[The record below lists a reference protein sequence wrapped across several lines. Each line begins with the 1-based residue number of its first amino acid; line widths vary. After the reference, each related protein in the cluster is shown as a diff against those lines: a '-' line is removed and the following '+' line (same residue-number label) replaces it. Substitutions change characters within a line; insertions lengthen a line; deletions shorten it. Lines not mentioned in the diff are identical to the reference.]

1 MREPQVDRFC
11 RCVKKVRKTLKA
23 RPGSTPDQGAIAV
36 CTKSVLQT
44 KGRTLKKVSCRK
56 HILETQ
62 PIKAGRRTRK
72 QRNDTI
78 ERNKTHIVYIKD
90 ESIKTPPDTE
100 RIVGLPVGQA
110 GALADICRVNGNETI
125 DANYL
130 TKVPHSAALIL
141 FFGKKHEV
149 DILRAKHPLG
159 NLPIE
164 KAKGFAI
171 INFVGDDLE
180 VDALCA
186 HESTR
191 GKGVGANAL
200 KFVESMA
207 TLNGKKRVLLD
218 ALPDAVPFYVK
229 QGYKNT
235 RDNMY
240 AKELAP
246 QTGGLF
252 KWAGADT
259 PVFNNEQP
267 NPNDYEWNGFPIMLV
282 ETPTFTTQE
291 EKDRLELEA
300 NKPLNG
306 WIAKYNPVVRMVSE
320 GDGELEIHKMVRGLM
335 NTTPPFNEP
344 FVKMHF
350 NLVAELDTIYIVNYF
365 RTLIRVKKQ
374 GADGKVKADKLER
387 LQHRFN
393 PDFQFKWFGLVTRT
407 QKSDVFDLDPI
418 QQRNAMC
425 AFLRVLLRIDGKI
438 IHTDLHRR
446 NMAVM
451 FDGTPV
457 IHDVG
462 RMKIR
467 DAAKDVP
474 PGRIFR
480 DALLEVF
487 KYPNYSMGFSQH
499 FYIARLFKRIRKLYG
514 QTYDRPTITPR
525 AKGGYDVVYKDQL
538 PTEADMNRFTT
549 WLDSPAQRERPETNY
564 VQIARVYDIL
574 SVLKGLS
581 GLSLYANTT
590 PAQRSECYYARKA
603 AVNLTNHLFGGYA
616 TQENVVNVV
625 RSFLVMSGTKE
636 QCGGRHKIGE
646 PFEVPEDSYATR
658 YMEKADE
665 TRGNNGPAPAPVAP
679 APPPPAAPESADIS
693 AVGQLELAQRS
704 KEDELNKAMIES
716 PEGPNASAIKV
727 VTETPADV
735 KAAADAAGPPE
746 EEKDID
752 VGAELQTKDESVL
765 GPPPLERMKGD
776 LIAEPKTGESMVVG
790 PDGVAKP
797 KGGRRSFKK
806 GLPRLM

>member
-1 MREPQVDRFC
+1 
-11 RCVKKVRKTLKA
+11 VKKVRKTLKA
-23 RPGSTPDQGAIAV
+23 RPGSEDRSTAEGRAIAV

-44 KGRTLKKVSCRK
+44 KGRTLKKVNCSK

-78 ERNKTHIVYIKD
+78 ERNKTHVVYVKD
-90 ESIKTPPDTE
+90 DTIKTPPDTE
-100 RIVGLPVGQA
+100 RITGLPVGQA

-171 INFVGDDLE
+171 INLVGDDLE

-259 PVFNNEQP
+259 PVFNNERVGA
-267 NPNDYEWNGFPIMLV
+267 WNGFPVMLNPNP
-282 ETPTFTTQE
+282 EQF
-291 EKDRLELEA
+291 D
-300 NKPLNG
+300 G
-306 WIAKYNPVVRMVSE
+306 WIAKYNPVVRVVST
-320 GDGELEIHKMVRGLM
+320 GDGELEIHKMLRKMLDD
-335 NTTPPFNEP
+335 TPPFNQP

-350 NLVAELDTIYIVNYF
+350 NLVAEPGAIYPVNF
-365 RTLIRVKKQ
+365 AKTVLEVQRQ
-374 GADGKVKADKLER
+374 GGDAKTKEYKEQKLAYVADK
-387 LQHRFN
+387 FAGS
-393 PDFQFKWFGLVTRT
+393 DWFGLVTRT
-407 QKSDVFDLDPI
+407 QKSDVFDLDPEP
-418 QQRNAMC
+418 QRNAMC
-425 AFLRVLLRIDGKI
+425 ALLRVLLRIDGQI
-438 IHTDLHRR
+438 VHADLHRR

-462 RMKIR
+462 RMKVR
-467 DAAKDVP
+467 DADMVGAP
-474 PGRIFR
+474 PGRVFR
-480 DALLEVF
+480 DALLDIF
-487 KYPNYSMGFSQH
+487 KYPNYYLGFSQH
-499 FYIARLFKRIRKLYG
+499 FYIARMFKRIRKLHG
-514 QTYDRPTITPR
+514 QTYEAPTITNR
-525 AKGGYDVVYKDQL
+525 ERGYRVVYQDPL
-538 PTEADMNRFTT
+538 PSDISMERFKT
-549 WLDSPAQRERPETNY
+549 WLNAPAQMGRDDTNY
-564 VQIARVYDIL
+564 TQIARVYDIL
-574 SVLKGLS
+574 SILKGLS
-581 GLSLYANTT
+581 SLPRLNKAKT
-590 PAQRSECYYARKA
+590 PALLTANFYARKA

-616 TQENVVNVV
+616 KKENVVNIV
-625 RSFLVMSGTKE
+625 RSFLVLSGTNN
-636 QCGGRHKIGE
+636 QCGGRPEYGK
-646 PFEVPEDSYATR
+646 PFEAPEDKYAGE
-658 YMEKADE
+658 YMTPDGGFRDE
-665 TRGNNGPAPAPVAP
+665 TRGNNKPAPQSAP
-679 APPPPAAPESADIS
+679 APPAPESADLIE
-693 AVGQLELAQRS
+693 VGQLEMALRS
-704 KEDELNKAMIES
+704 KEEDELNKARIES

-727 VTETPADV
+727 VTETPPDV
-735 KAAADAAGPPE
+735 QAAAQPPE
-746 EEKDID
+746 EENDIE
-752 VGAELQTKDESVL
+752 VGAELETRDESI
-765 GPPPLERMKGD
+765 GPPTIRRVEGD
-776 LIAEPKTGESMVVG
+776 ARVLLDKAAPSPITGVTQNNDSDGKLIEVPSEG
-790 PDGVAKP
+790 
-797 KGGRRSFKK
+797 GGRRSFKK
-806 GLPRLM
+806 GLPRLL

>member
-23 RPGSTPDQGAIAV
+23 RPGSEDRSTAEGRAIAV

-44 KGRTLKKVSCRK
+44 KGRTLKKVNCSK
-56 HILETQ
+56 HVLETQ

-78 ERNKTHIVYIKD
+78 ERNKTHVVYVKD
-90 ESIKTPPDTE
+90 DTIKTPPDTE
-100 RIVGLPVGQA
+100 RITGLPVGQA

-149 DILRAKHPLG
+149 DILRAKHPLR

-171 INFVGDDLE
+171 INLVGDDLE

-240 AKELAP
+240 AKELSP

-259 PVFNNEQP
+259 PVFNNERVGA
-267 NPNDYEWNGFPIMLV
+267 WNGFPIMLANT
-282 ETPTFTTQE
+282 EGEQKEGE
-291 EKDRLELEA
+291 EKLT
-300 NKPLNG
+300 G
-306 WIAKYNPVVRMVSE
+306 WIAKYNPVVRVVST
-320 GDGELEIHKMVRGLM
+320 GDGELEIHKMLRGM
-335 NTTPPFNEP
+335 METTEPFNKP

-350 NLVAELDTIYIVNYF
+350 NLVAEPGAIYPVNF
-365 RTLIRVKKQ
+365 AKTLKLVGTQ
-374 GADGKVKADKLER
+374 GDEAKETKLREIADEFAGFD
-387 LQHRFN
+387 
-393 PDFQFKWFGLVTRT
+393 WFGLVTRT
-407 QKSDVFDLDPI
+407 QKSDVYDLNPEP
-418 QQRNAMC
+418 QRDAMC
-425 AFLRVLLRIDGKI
+425 ALLRVLLRIDGQI
-438 IHTDLHRR
+438 IHADLHRR

-467 DAAKDVP
+467 DADMVGAP
-474 PGRIFR
+474 PGRVFR
-480 DALLEVF
+480 DALLDIF
-487 KYPNYSMGFSQH
+487 NYPNHYMGSSQH
-499 FYIARLFKRIRKLYG
+499 FYIARMFKRIRKLHG
-514 QTYDRPTITPR
+514 QKYDPPTITNGQR
-525 AKGGYDVVYKDQL
+525 GYRVVYQDIL
-538 PTEADMNRFTT
+538 PDAPSMERFNK
-549 WLDSPAQRERPETNY
+549 WLNDPAQSGPPETNY
-564 VQIARVYDIL
+564 MQVARVYDIL
-574 SVLKGLS
+574 SILKGLS
-581 GLSLYANTT
+581 SLPRLNNDKIT
-590 PAQRSECYYARKA
+590 PALLTANFYARKA

-616 TQENVVNVV
+616 TKENVEKIV
-625 RSFLVMSGTKE
+625 RSFLVLSGTNE
-636 QCGGRHKIGE
+636 QCGGRPAYGE
-646 PFEVPEDSYATR
+646 TFEAPEDRYAAE
-658 YMEKADE
+658 YMARADE
-665 TRGNNGPAPAPVAP
+665 TRGNNKPVAQ
-679 APPPPAAPESADIS
+679 ASQASPPPAAPESADLS
-693 AVGQLELAQRS
+693 EVGQKEMDLRS
-704 KEDELNKAMIES
+704 KEEDELNKARTES
-716 PEGPNASAIKV
+716 PEGAEASAIKT
-727 VTETPADV
+727 VTETPPDV
-735 KAAADAAGPPE
+735 KAAPGPPE
-746 EEKDID
+746 EENNID
-752 VGAELQTKDESVL
+752 VGAELETNDESI
-765 GPPPLERMKGD
+765 GPPKLNRVKGD
-776 LIAEPKTGESMVVG
+776 LAEPKTGETMVVG
-790 PDGVAKP
+790 PDGVAAPAATP

-806 GLPRLM
+806 RLPRLL